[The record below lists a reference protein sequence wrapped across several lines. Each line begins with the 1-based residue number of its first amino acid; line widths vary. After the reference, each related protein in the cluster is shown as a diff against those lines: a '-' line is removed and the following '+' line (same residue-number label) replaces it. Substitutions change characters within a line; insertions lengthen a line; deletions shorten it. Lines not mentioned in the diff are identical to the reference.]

1 MKNNHRHKAC
11 PFCMSTEIRKTG
23 NITYK
28 SPVEFSTHLVD
39 IEFPPEL
46 WKCRNCKSWFIQ
58 NIVPEE
64 TALQLYAQGSSS
76 ERWSRLPYEERKP
89 VEVIKALSGLFT
101 AKTSVLDI
109 GCYTGELL
117 DFAKSKGCITAGI
130 DLSISSRDIL
140 ESKGHKYYS
149 CLADTG
155 GGRFDVIT
163 AFDLIEHL
171 YDVHSFLKYCSDRL
185 KKNGVLVIST
195 GDISSLSARISQE
208 KWWYI
213 RPPEHIL
220 FPSTIFFQNYSGL
233 VIKKRFRTYAAK
245 GYRQSV
251 HRILSGFVK
260 GILRSEYSGLPS
272 LGADHVLLVLAP
284 L

>member
-1 MKNNHRHKAC
+1 MKNNHRHKSC

-28 SPVEFSTHLVD
+28 SPVEFSTHIVD

-64 TALQLYAQGSSS
+64 TALQLYSEGSSS

-89 VEVIKALSGLFT
+89 GEVIEALAGLFT

-109 GCYTGELL
+109 GCNTGELL
-117 DFAKSKGCITAGI
+117 DFAKSKGCSTSGI
-130 DLSISSRDIL
+130 DLSISCRDIL

-149 CLADTG
+149 SFDDTVG
-155 GGRFDVIT
+155 SRFDVIT

-171 YDVHSFLKYCSDRL
+171 YDVHSFLKYCSERL
-185 KKNGVLVIST
+185 ERNGVLVIST
-195 GDISSLSARISQE
+195 GDISSLSARISQA

-220 FPSTIFFQNYSGL
+220 FPSTIFFRDYSGFH
-233 VIKKRFRTYAAK
+233 IKNRLRTYASVGYIKPFSRVLFEFMK
-245 GYRQSV
+245 GM
-251 HRILSGFVK
+251 IK
-260 GILRSEYSGLPS
+260 GDYSGLPS
-272 LGADHVLLVLAP
+272 LGADHVFVVLTK
-284 L
+284 